1 MTDYV
6 YPKKPEL
13 DNGLKEDRGWSRES
27 HEQYMYRRSQEGSF
41 LGVTKATNKQVGGD
55 HYKDVAISSIEYITK
70 NKLDFCEGNII
81 KYISRHRKKGGAE
94 DIKKAIHYAELILEL
109 EYGTED

>member
-6 YPKKPEL
+6 FPKKPEL

-27 HEQYMYRRSQEGSF
+27 HEQYMYRRSKE
-41 LGVTKATNKQVGGD
+41 GVTKVTNKQVGGD
-55 HYKDVAISSIEYITK
+55 HYKDVVISSIEYITK